1 MGRLPPVHVPVRAG
15 AADADAA
22 ALGGRGVCA
31 GGRAIPVVLTGAW
44 CSCNPSVLPL
54 SPRPSLRALA
64 RSYLGLF
71 SLTQL
76 PLNDLMRVEVIRG
89 RRLGNLL
96 LWGGLTFGVA
106 LITVLYAAEL
116 GPGSPAAC
124 AAAAVA
130 GAARATPA

>member
-1 MGRLPPVHVPVRAG
+1 VAATCRWLLVPPGRPP
-15 AADADAA
+15 DS
-22 ALGGRGVCA
+22 
-31 GGRAIPVVLTGAW
+31 T
-44 CSCNPSVLPL
+44 LPL
-54 SPRPSLRALA
+54 FPASRASRAHTHAPA

-76 PLNDLMRVEVIRG
+76 PLNDLMRVEVISG

-116 GPGSPAAC
+116 GC
-124 AAAAVA
+124 AAAG
-130 GAARATPA
+130 GAAP